1 MIKSSIIQENV
12 LKFLSNKQGQS
23 VQDSKSYLQ
32 KMR

>member
-12 LKFLSNKQGQS
+12 LKFLSNKQEQS